1 MRLILS
7 LAVLS
12 AVPVGIAARA
22 AEMVPPP
29 LVYPADTW
37 QGRSVA
43 TVRVL
48 DGLDS
53 HVQSLTI
60 PVGQD
65 VTYRAL
71 TIHVGACRDR
81 PATLVPDSA
90 GWLTIRDTRQDGR
103 GFDGWM
109 LAGEPFLGV
118 FQDPVYTVQIVSCT
132 GDIVAPIPPPLTVAA
147 TAAGQGAQ
155 AAPGVQ
161 VQGAQTQGVQ
171 IQSTQVQ
178 VPRPVIRRAP
188 RRPRVQVRPRLP
200 LPPLRP
206 RCPAPRCPF
215 RPHPTSR
222 RLPPGRRR
230 SWPEPDC
237 PFRLL
242 RHRPLRASMGHCRP
256 RCRMGRPGVGAGR
269 FRWGRRRFRPRSR
282 RLPPRLR
289 PALPRRRPSRD
300 SPNPC
305 FRPDGGGS
313 NLGPRGRFGMNAV
326 PSTQGVRRP

>member
-178 VPRPVIRRAP
+178 GAQAGNPPGAPTPQGPGAAPAPAPASPPQMSGAPLSLSPPPDEQAPASGAPPVVAGTGLPVPTVAPSAIAGQHGALPPPVPYGAAGGGGGP
-188 RRPRVQVRPRLP
+188 LP
-200 LPPLRP
+200 LGP
-206 RCPAPRCPF
+206 
-215 RPHPTSR
+215 
-222 RLPPGRRR
+222 
-230 SWPEPDC
+230 
-237 PFRLL
+237 
-242 RHRPLRASMGHCRP
+242 
-256 RCRMGRPGVGAGR
+256 
-269 FRWGRRRFRPRSR
+269 
-282 RLPPRLR
+282 
-289 PALPRRRPSRD
+289 PALPP
-300 SPNPC
+300 P
-305 FRPDGGGS
+305 
-313 NLGPRGRFGMNAV
+313 V
-326 PSTQGVRRP
+326 PPTSAAPPPGASSATSQPGQPQSLLPP